1 MKKVI
6 KNHPEVAILPT
17 ITEDKHP
24 LRSKYTAKK
33 YWKGIVEDL
42 IEVNSILSEEVT
54 ST

>member
-6 KNHPEVAILPT
+6 KFHPEVANLPSLNG
-17 ITEDKHP
+17 DKHP

-54 ST
+54 DK